1 MIRAGGPAG
10 ELLGFDE
17 YAAQTRDWF
26 AQTRTLGIRLD
37 IEFRMAQRLIGADAA
52 SERGEFTIRSER
64 PTGERR
70 EIVGR
75 FHTFSRRRA
84 DGWRIVADYDGTD

>member
-1 MIRAGGPAG
+1 V
-10 ELLGFDE
+10 LGFDD
-17 YAAQTRDWF
+17 YAAQTREWF
-26 AQTRTLGIRLD
+26 AETRRLGIRLD
-37 IEFRMAQRLIGADAA
+37 IEFRMAQRLIGDDAA

-70 EIVGR
+70 EITGR

-84 DGWRIVADYDGTD
+84 AGWRIVADYDAPD

>member
-1 MIRAGGPAG
+1 V
-10 ELLGFDE
+10 LGFDD
-17 YAAQTRDWF
+17 YATQTRDWF
-26 AQTRTLGIRLD
+26 AETRRLGIRLD
-37 IEFRMAQRLIGADAA
+37 IEFRMTQRLIGDDAA

-70 EIVGR
+70 EITGR

-84 DGWRIVADYDGTD
+84 DGWRIVADYDGAD

>member
-1 MIRAGGPAG
+1 M
-10 ELLGFDE
+10 LGFDD
-17 YAAQTRDWF
+17 YATQTRDWF
-26 AQTRTLGIRLD
+26 AETRRLGIRLD
-37 IEFRMAQRLIGADAA
+37 IEFRMAQRLIGDGAA

-70 EIVGR
+70 EITGR

-84 DGWRIVADYDGTD
+84 GGWRIVADYDAPD